1 MPVGRDAATP
11 RVRGVRVGRKRL
23 SGGERTP
30 FERYLPTA
38 MTSSESTHETHDDS
52 EKLFEP
58 TLTALLERSRV
69 RGGVK
74 GLAAGGVATVVMS
87 CFRVSVSKSP
97 PPTSWFWAK
106 YISGGEPE
114 DHVVPGAML
123 HLFYGIVSGGVFGAL
138 VSAPTDPSAETEK
151 RMTALGLVYGVLL
164 SVFGTVTLI
173 RRVLQLDLDDDER
186 FIFHLSHV
194 VYGLVLGAWF
204 GSER

>member
-1 MPVGRDAATP
+1 
-11 RVRGVRVGRKRL
+11 
-23 SGGERTP
+23 
-30 FERYLPTA
+30 
-38 MTSSESTHETHDDS
+38 MTSSQSTRATHDDS
-52 EKLFEP
+52 ERLFEP
-58 TLTALLERSRV
+58 TITAILERSRV

-87 CFRVSVSKSP
+87 CFRISVSKSP

-106 YISGGEPE
+106 YVSGGEPE

-138 VSAPTDPSAETEK
+138 VSAPTDSSAETEK
-151 RMTALGLVYGVLL
+151 RTTALGLVYGVLL
-164 SVFGTVTLI
+164 SVFGVVTLI
-173 RRVLQLDLDDDER
+173 RRVLRLDLDDDER
-186 FIFHLSHV
+186 FVFHLSHV